1 MVFSQSFSRFSSRKK
16 APKTRNE
23 KPTKQKPN
31 AKKKSA
37 RILLLLPSKDEHI
50 RLTLQEAE
58 KYAAQKKY
66 KLAIQAIN
74 KGLNA
79 GLPTPKLLNQKAHYL
94 AESGIYTPAQ
104 EIWKKLKNDPDNPEL
119 AGDAAQ
125 SLKLCQQRQT
135 ALANQT
141 RALLKY
147 FHTLAKNKQQPLQFI
162 PKPKC
167 WKTNNDLTAIIAKE
181 AEHLRG
187 KGHAKL
193 SQLIIE
199 RALSEGFRSP
209 TVLQQQA
216 LTLAVSGNLQDA
228 KAILNNLPKNENTPK
243 LKRGIQKSLQDL
255 DAEQKQYSKNR
266 SRHLLLRCSNYALA
280 NNWKPQHLPKPGAKK
295 AKTSDP
301 EAKKLTIK
309 EIKSI
314 VDAGKSKVAL
324 GMIDILF
331 EFYNH
336 APQALQLKAKTLLDS
351 NQIDSAIE
359 ALQPLL
365 TSQKYSDAT
374 KALLKLARNGITEKA
389 KQLSEQ
395 QTADEAISF
404 FINKHLQHGIAPEFN
419 DQIGSILS
427 KSSNEDTAIGDR
439 ELRQQELQL
448 QFNSALIDHLE
459 ARLKK
464 TA

>member
-1 MVFSQSFSRFSSRKK
+1 MVFSQFFSRFSSRKK

-37 RILLLLPSKDEHI
+37 RILLPSKDEHI

-135 ALANQT
+135 ALPNQT
-141 RALLKY
+141 RALLKH

-162 PKPKC
+162 PKPKD
-167 WKTNNDLTAIIAKE
+167 WKTNQDLTTIIAKE

-228 KAILNNLPKNENTPK
+228 KAILNNLLKNENAPK
-243 LKRGIQKSLQDL
+243 LKQGIQKSLQDL

-266 SRHLLLRCSNYALA
+266 SRHLLLHCSNYALA
-280 NNWKPQHLPKPGAKK
+280 NNWKPQHLPTPGAKK
-295 AKTSDP
+295 AKIANS
-301 EAKKLTIK
+301 EVKKLAIQ

-314 VDAGKSKVAL
+314 VNAGKTKVAL

-365 TSQKYSDAT
+365 TSQNSSDAT
-374 KALLKLARNGITEKA
+374 KALKLARKGITEKA

-395 QTADEAISF
+395 QTADQAISF

>member
-1 MVFSQSFSRFSSRKK
+1 MVFSQFFSRFSSQKT
-16 APKTRNE
+16 APKTRNG

-31 AKKKSA
+31 AKKKGA
-37 RILLLLPSKDEHI
+37 RILLPSKDEHV

-79 GLPTPKLLNQKAHYL
+79 GLTTPKLLNQKAHYL
-94 AESGIYTPAQ
+94 VEKGAYSPAQ
-104 EIWKKLKNDPDNPEL
+104 EIWEKLKSDDTNPEL
-119 AGDAAQ
+119 AGSAAQ

-147 FHTLAKNKQQPLQFI
+147 FHTLAKNKQQPLRFI
-162 PKPKC
+162 PKPKD

-228 KAILNNLPKNENTPK
+228 KTILNNLLKNENNPK
-243 LKRGIQKSLQDL
+243 LKRGIQKSLKDL
-255 DAEQKQYSKNR
+255 ITEQKQYSKNR

-295 AKTSDP
+295 AKTSDS
-301 EAKKLTIK
+301 EAKKLAIK
-309 EIKSI
+309 EIESI
-314 VDAGKSKVAL
+314 VDTGKTKVAL

-365 TSQKYSDAT
+365 TSQNPLNAT
-374 KALLKLARNGITEKA
+374 KALKLARNGITEKS

-395 QTADEAISF
+395 QTTDEAISF

-427 KSSNEDTAIGDR
+427 KSSIEDTAIGDR

-448 QFNSALIDHLE
+448 QFNSTLIDHLE

-464 TA
+464 AA

>member
-1 MVFSQSFSRFSSRKK
+1 MVFSQFFSRFSSRKK

-37 RILLLLPSKDEHI
+37 RILLPSKDEHI

-141 RALLKY
+141 RALLKD

-162 PKPKC
+162 PKPKD

-228 KAILNNLPKNENTPK
+228 KAILNNLLKNENTPK

>member
-1 MVFSQSFSRFSSRKK
+1 MVFSQFFSRFSSQKK

-37 RILLLLPSKDEHI
+37 RILLPSKDEHI

-94 AESGIYTPAQ
+94 AESGIYAPAQ

-162 PKPKC
+162 PKPKD

-181 AEHLRG
+181 AEYLRG

-193 SQLIIE
+193 SQLIVD

-228 KAILNNLPKNENTPK
+228 KAILNNLLKNENTPK

-280 NNWKPQHLPKPGAKK
+280 NNWKPQHLPKPGAIK
-295 AKTSDP
+295 AKTSDS
-301 EAKKLTIK
+301 EAKKLTIQ

-314 VDAGKSKVAL
+314 MDAGKNKVAL

-351 NQIDSAIE
+351 NQIDSAIK

-365 TSQKYSDAT
+365 TSQNSSYAT
-374 KALLKLARNGITEKA
+374 KALKLARHGITEKA